1 MNRLVAMSV
10 FCKVVEHGS
19 FTVAATRLNMSTAS
33 VSKNVSALEDHIGT
47 PLLARTTR
55 RIVLTDAGKTYYDKC
70 SRILEDVEEAER
82 TAGQIQTTPRGLLKV
97 RAPISFGGA
106 NLGRL
111 ITQYTASFP
120 DVTVEM
126 TLNDRYLDPAEEG
139 VDVALYIGATS
150 KQFGVGAQPI
160 ATLPRM
166 LVAAQPYLERHG
178 APQSIQDLANHQCLV
193 YTRGA
198 SPSEWRFARDGVEQ
212 TVHVSG
218 SLRCNNSQTLH
229 DAVLSGAG
237 IGLLPAFL
245 VEQDLA
251 GGRLTHLL
259 SDWRPAERNLYA
271 VYPQPRRAS
280 PKVREFVDLLAGNL
294 DLGSRAA
301 G

>member
-19 FTVAATRLNMSTAS
+19 FTVAATRLDMSTAS

-70 SRILEDVEEAER
+70 SRILDDVEEAER
-82 TAGQIQTTPRGLLKV
+82 TAGQVQTTPRGLLKV
-97 RAPISFGGA
+97 RAPISFGSA

-111 ITQYTASFP
+111 ITAFTTSFP
-120 DVTVEM
+120 EVTVEM

-139 VDVALYIGATS
+139 VDVALYIGATP
-150 KQFGVGAQPI
+150 KHFATGAQAI

-166 LVAAQPYLERHG
+166 LVAAPSYLERHG
-178 APQSIQDLANHQCLV
+178 RPREIQDLASHQCLV

-198 SPSEWRFARDGVEQ
+198 SPSEWRFTRSGVEQ

-229 DAVLSGAG
+229 DAALSGAG
-237 IGLLPAFL
+237 VGLLPAFL
-245 VEQDLA
+245 VAQDLA
-251 GGRLTHLL
+251 CGRLTHLL
-259 SDWRPAERNLYA
+259 PDWQPAERNLYA
-271 VYPQPRRAS
+271 VYPQPRRSS
-280 PKVREFVDLLAGNL
+280 PKVREFVELLASNL
-294 DLGSRAA
+294 DLGSPKAS
-301 G
+301 